1 MWKQIVNLYFGASD
15 KHIDESV
22 MSFFSTVIAKNGLS
36 PHGVTNPAECNWYL
50 HRSENPKSKIRRN
63 LKELKPFVPS
73 IENML
78 TVM

>member
-1 MWKQIVNLYFGASD
+1 MWKIVNLYFGASDKHIDESVMSLYFGTSD

-63 LKELKPFVPS
+63 L
-73 IENML
+73 
-78 TVM
+78 